1 MPASPA
7 LYRAACQQG
16 QSRARVGRK
25 NSSACRQ
32 PPSTFAQEDSR
43 AGWRE
48 RNRVTSPPPTCF
60 RSDAEPHLSRS
71 AFVDQ
76 DFHRGP
82 HRADRQSPTA
92 GLRMLRSMRT
102 RSAIHPLTATVRWSF
117 MAKWMSRSLG
127 RHARPRRTARRLR
140 TAPTSPMWGSLLRRL
155 ALQCRDL
162 PALDGLPRRP
172 RRARRGLLSEACTA
186 WALRPALETSRHLAS
201 TFVRARRS
209 SPCSCRC
216 RGGLRRVTR

>member
-25 NSSACRQ
+25 NSSACQQ

-60 RSDAEPHLSRS
+60 RSDAERHLSRS

-82 HRADRQSPTA
+82 HRADCQSPAA
-92 GLRMLRSMRT
+92 GLRTLRSMRT

-127 RHARPRRTARRLR
+127 GHARPRRTAR
-140 TAPTSPMWGSLLRRL
+140 T
-155 ALQCRDL
+155 
-162 PALDGLPRRP
+162 
-172 RRARRGLLSEACTA
+172 ENCTYFTNVGF
-186 WALRPALETSRHLAS
+186 RCFEG
-201 TFVRARRS
+201 
-209 SPCSCRC
+209 SPCSVVTCPPSMVC
-216 RGGLRRVTR
+216 RGDLVEPGAVYCQRPAPPGP